1 MKQLGPRNRVAP
13 NVFIGLA
20 VIVVLGTVGQAA
32 QAAEVASDKA
42 SDDYNMAI
50 WLYTS
55 KKYGLAAYEFASF
68 LKKHPDHEKAAEA
81 RLGMARAL
89 RHLGKHAETL
99 AALEELRRKHP
110 QFKKMAEVL
119 FYLGQAQTAVQKTK
133 EAAAT
138 FDELVRNHA
147 GHYLADWAR
156 AQRGE
161 ALMLLKDYDGVEKTL
176 GPLIEKFL
184 TGKDADKRLKE
195 ERERLRKLAPAV
207 AAGFDTLLERAHLNL
222 GLARFGA
229 ERFDAARQTFE
240 EFLALVPKSKLAE
253 TARFNLADS
262 LYQAGQFD
270 RAADAYNEVVK
281 LKGPTAADA
290 AFNMALALS
299 QAKKYTDAAKAFG
312 ECDRKFPKSPN
323 AAKARLHAGTCL
335 YLAGDYRKAIA
346 VLKAETKDPEAQYW
360 LGKAYLKDS
369 KPADARAAFEKV
381 LAAGDGPRTADALLG
396 KADALL
402 AEGKNDDAAAAYQQ
416 FAAKFGS
423 HPDLTRAL
431 YAAAASLYRAGKHT
445 DSETFCERFLAKAPQ
460 DDLAAAVLFISG
472 ENRFLQK
479 QYKPAAE
486 RYAKLIETRAD
497 SPDVPAAR
505 FRLAWIK
512 YFDKDYDGAVALL
525 ARLDPK
531 KTGKALLAEAEYLRG
546 NCLLEKEQH
555 AEAAEAFGKYL
566 AAKEAKRYRD
576 DAMLKSALALERAG
590 KRSEAVRT
598 FRRFLSQHAGSP
610 LRPEAEYQLA
620 EALAAEKQ
628 FDQAAGHYKAVADNF
643 ADHRLA
649 PFALYGLGTCM
660 TEKGS
665 LDEAGAAFGRL
676 AEKHPNSQ
684 LVAQAL
690 YYKASALAQVGKFA
704 EARAAYKAMI
714 DRFADHDLAPAAM
727 LGLGLALEK
736 EEKYEEAAAAF
747 RKLAAQAKD
756 DKTREQAAYE
766 LAWSLQQA
774 GKSKDATDAY
784 RALAQKFP
792 NSPLA
797 ADAFFHLAEVP
808 YGEKKYDDAAP
819 LYEKAL
825 AAAKDDRLK
834 DNILYRL
841 GWCRWHQ
848 KKHPEAAALFDRLVA
863 EAPKSDLVAEALLQA
878 GEAYAQAGKPA
889 EAIERLTKLLDAKYK
904 DFEHAARARLRLG
917 ESQALLGR
925 LDQAVATFTAL
936 EQAYPK
942 YQAMAEVQFSLG
954 KALYDLKRHDQARAR
969 FQKALAMTDT
979 ETAAKSQFY
988 VGETLLAKGNPR
1000 EALKAYLRVVALWG
1014 AYKEWAAAAQFEVGK
1029 CYQNLDKAKDARE
1042 AFQAVIDK
1050 YGDTKWAAPAKEQLK
1065 Q

>member
-1 MKQLGPRNRVAP
+1 MLGPAGR
-13 NVFIGLA
+13 
-20 VIVVLGTVGQAA
+20 AA
-32 QAAEVASDKA
+32 RGAEAASDKA
-42 SDDYNMAI
+42 ADDYNMAI

-55 KKYGLAAYEFASF
+55 KKYDLAADEFASF
-68 LKKHPDHEKAAEA
+68 LKKYADHAKAAEA
-81 RLGMARAL
+81 RLGLARAL
-89 RHLGKHAETL
+89 RHLGKHDETI
-99 AALEELRRKHP
+99 AALTELRRRHP
-110 QFKKMAEVL
+110 KFEKMAETL
-119 FYLGQAQTAVQKTK
+119 FYLGQAQVAVKKTK

-138 FDELVRNHA
+138 FEELTRNHA
-147 GHYLADWAR
+147 DHYLADWAR

-161 ALMLLKDYDGVEKTL
+161 ALMILEDYDGVEKTL
-176 GPLIEKFL
+176 APLVEKFL
-184 TGKDADKRLKE
+184 TGKNADTRLKA
-195 ERERLRKLAPAV
+195 ERERLGKLAPQV
-207 AAGFDTLLERAHLNL
+207 AAGFGTLLERAHLNL

-240 EFLALVPKSKLAE
+240 EFLAVAPKSQLAE
-253 TARFNLADS
+253 TARFHLADA
-262 LYQAGQFD
+262 LYREGQFE

-281 LKGPTAADA
+281 LKGATAPDA
-290 AFNMALALS
+290 AFNTALALFR
-299 QAKKYTDAAKAFG
+299 AKKYPDAAKAFG
-312 ECDRKFPKSPN
+312 ECARKFPKSPN
-323 AAKARLHAGTCL
+323 AAKARLHAGACL
-335 YLAGDYRKAIA
+335 YLAEDYRRAIA
-346 VLKAETKDPEAQYW
+346 ALKGETKDPEAQYW
-360 LGKAYLKDS
+360 LGKAYLKDA
-369 KPADARAAFEKV
+369 KPAEACAAFEKV

-402 AEGKNDDAAAAYQQ
+402 AEGKNDDAAVAYQQ
-416 FAAKFGS
+416 FAGKFGN

-431 YAAAASLYRAGKHT
+431 YAAAASLYRAGKHA
-445 DSETFCERFLAKAPQ
+445 DSETFCDRFLAKAPQ

-531 KTGKALLAEAEYLRG
+531 KTDKALLTEAQYLRG

-566 AAKEAKRYRD
+566 AAREAKRYRD
-576 DAMLKSALALERAG
+576 DAMLKSGLALVRAG
-590 KRSEAVRT
+590 RRTEAART
-598 FRRFLSQHAGSP
+598 LRRFLSEHGSSS

-628 FDQAAGHYKAVADNF
+628 YDQAASHYKAVAENF

-649 PFALYGLGTCM
+649 PFALYGLGTCL

-665 LDEAGAAFGRL
+665 VDQASAAFGRL

-690 YYKASALAQVGKFA
+690 YYKASTLAQAKKYA
-704 EARAAYKAMI
+704 EARAAYKAML

-727 LGLGLALEK
+727 LGMGMALEK
-736 EEKYEEAAAAF
+736 EEKYDEAAAVF
-747 RKLAAQAKD
+747 RKLSAQAKD

-766 LAWSLQQA
+766 LAWSLQRA
-774 GKSKDATDAY
+774 GKAKDAADAY
-784 RALAQKFP
+784 RTLAQTFP

-797 ADAFFHLAEVP
+797 ADAFFYLGEVP
-808 YGEKKYDDAAP
+808 YGEKKYDDAAA

-834 DNILYRL
+834 DNLLYRL

-848 KKHPEAAALFDRLVA
+848 KTYPEAAALFDRLVK
-863 EAPKSDLVAEALLQA
+863 EAPESDLVAEALLQA

-889 EAIERLTKLLDAKYK
+889 EAIQRLSTLLEPKYK
-904 DFEHAARARLRLG
+904 NFEHAARARLRLG
-917 ESQALLGR
+917 EAQALLGR

-936 EQAYPK
+936 EQTYPK
-942 YQAMAEVQFSLG
+942 YKALAEVHFSLG
-954 KALYDLKRHDQARAR
+954 KALYDLKRYDQARAR
-969 FQKALAMTDT
+969 FQKALAATDT

-988 VGETLLAKGNPR
+988 VGETYLAQGNPR

-1014 AYKEWAAAAQFEVGK
+1014 AYKEWAAAAQFEIGK

-1042 AFQAVIDK
+1042 AFQTVVDK
-1050 YGDTKWAAPAKEQLK
+1050 YGDTKWAGPAKEQLK
-1065 Q
+1065 S

>member
-1 MKQLGPRNRVAP
+1 MRRFTPRIRVAP
-13 NVFIGLA
+13 SVFLGLA
-20 VIVVLGTVGQAA
+20 AAVMLAAVGQTVR
-32 QAAEVASDKA
+32 AAEAAGDKA

-55 KKYGLAAYEFASF
+55 KKYGLAADEFASF
-68 LKKHPDHEKAAEA
+68 LKKHPGHEKAAEA

-89 RHLGKHAETL
+89 RHLEKHAETI

-110 QFKKMAEVL
+110 TFKKMAETL
-119 FYLGQAQTAVQKTK
+119 FYLGQAQVAVKKTK

-138 FDELVRNHA
+138 FEELMRTHA

-161 ALMLLKDYDGVEKTL
+161 ALMRLKDYDGTQKTL
-176 GPLIEKFL
+176 APLIEKYL
-184 TGKDADKRLKE
+184 TGKNADKRLKA

-240 EFLALVPKSKLAE
+240 EFLALAPKSQLAE
-253 TARFNLADS
+253 TARFHLADS
-262 LYQAGQFD
+262 LYRAGQFE
-270 RAADAYNEVVK
+270 RAAEAYNEVAK
-281 LKGPTAADA
+281 LKGAMSPDA
-290 AFNMALALS
+290 AFNMALALF
-299 QAKKYTDAAKAFG
+299 QAKNYKDAAKAFG
-312 ECDRKFPKSPN
+312 DCARRYPKSAN

-335 YLAGDYRKAIA
+335 YLAQDYRKAIA
-346 VLKAETKDPEAQYW
+346 ALKTETKDPEAAYW

-369 KPADARAAFEKV
+369 KPAEARAAFEKV
-381 LAAGDGPRTADALLG
+381 LAAADGPRTADALLG

-402 AEGKNDDAAAAYQQ
+402 AEGNNDAAAEAYQQ
-416 FAAKFGS
+416 FAGKFGN

-431 YAAAASLYRAGKHT
+431 YAAAASLYRGGKHA
-445 DSETFCERFLAKAPQ
+445 DSETFCGRFLAKAPQ

-479 QYKPAAE
+479 QYKAAAE

-512 YFDKDYDGAVALL
+512 YFDKDYDGAAALL
-525 ARLDPK
+525 ARLDPG
-531 KTGKALLAEAEYLRG
+531 KTDRALLAEAEYLRG
-546 NCLLEKEQH
+546 NCLLEKAQD

-576 DAMLKSALALERAG
+576 DAMLKSGLALVRAG
-590 KRSEAVRT
+590 KRSEAVAT
-598 FRRFLSQHAGSP
+598 FRRFLSQHASSP

-628 FDQAAGHYKAVADNF
+628 FDQAAVHYKAVADRF

-649 PFALYGLGTCM
+649 PFALYGLGACL

-665 LDEAGAAFGRL
+665 VAEAGAAFGRL
-676 AEKHPNSQ
+676 AAKHPDSD
-684 LVAQAL
+684 LVPQAL
-690 YYKASALAQVGKFA
+690 YYQASALAQSKKYA
-704 EARAAYKAMI
+704 EARTAYKTMI
-714 DRFADHDLAPAAM
+714 DRFAGHDLAPAAM
-727 LGLGLALEK
+727 LGLGLVLEK
-736 EEKYEEAAAAF
+736 EEKYEEAAALF
-747 RKLAAQAKD
+747 RKLSAQAKD

-766 LAWSLQQA
+766 LAWSLKQA
-774 GKSKDATDAY
+774 GKDKDAAAAY
-784 RALAQKFP
+784 QALARKFP

-808 YGEKKYDDAAP
+808 YAEKKFDAAAD

-825 AAAKDDRLK
+825 AAATDDRLK
-834 DNILYRL
+834 DNLLYRL

-848 KKHPEAAALFDRLVA
+848 KKYPEAAALFDRLVA

-878 GEAYAQAGKPA
+878 GEAHALAGKPA
-889 EAIERLTKLLDAKYK
+889 EAIQRLSKLLDPKYK
-904 DFEHAARARLRLG
+904 AFEHAARGRLRLG
-917 ESQALLGR
+917 EAQALLGR

-942 YQAMAEVQFSLG
+942 YTAMAEVQFSLG

-979 ETAAKSQFY
+979 ETAAKGQFY
-988 VGETLLAKGNPR
+988 IGETLLAQDNPR

-1014 AYKEWAAAAQFEVGK
+1014 AYKEWAAAAQFEIGK

-1042 AFQAVIDK
+1042 AFQTVIDT
-1050 YGDTKWAAPAKEQLK
+1050 YGDTKWAAPAKQQLK
-1065 Q
+1065 P